1 MTASGTGSGDEAGS
15 AGAGEPSEGHPT
27 AVASGGPPRVLVSD
41 LAAHEGQEVTLL
53 GWILTR
59 RDLGGISFMVLRD
72 RTGVVQCVLESV
84 QIPLH
89 ESAVRVTGNVAAHRK
104 APGGYEVKVKR
115 LEVISEA
122 GSPPP
127 VELSKEEWGAN
138 PDTQLT
144 YRHVTVRSPRSRAV
158 LKVQAELVRAFRAY
172 LDDLDF
178 TEIFTPKLV
187 SAGAEGGANLFEV
200 DYYGKRAYLAQ
211 SPQLYKQIM
220 VGVFERVYETAPVY
234 RAEKSHTHRHLAEYL
249 SLDVE
254 LGFISSDA
262 EVMDLEES
270 LLRSM
275 FASVQQRCAHE
286 LAELGAQ
293 LPRFGDAVPRVPLLQ
308 ARELVAQRYGHAPGG
323 KDLDPEA
330 ERLLGR
336 WAQEEHGSDFVF
348 VTNFPQAARPFYTY
362 PEDGGLTRGFDLLFR
377 GVEITSGGQ
386 RVHEEAVLRQELAK
400 RRMEPADFEDY
411 LQVFRHGMPP
421 HGGFAIGAERLTAL
435 LLGIHNVRFARAF
448 PRDEQRLR
456 P

>member
-1 MTASGTGSGDEAGS
+1 MTASEGSS
-15 AGAGEPSEGHPT
+15 GATSGVEG
-27 AVASGGPPRVLVSD
+27 AQRVLVQD
-41 LAAHEGQEVTLL
+41 LAAHEGQRVMLA
-53 GWILTR
+53 GWVLTR
-59 RDLGGISFMVLRD
+59 RELGGISFLVLRD
-72 RTGVVQCVLESV
+72 RTGVAQCVLEGV
-84 QIPLH
+84 AVPLH
-89 ESAVRVTGNVAAHRK
+89 ESAVQVTGTVKAHRK
-104 APGGYEVKVKR
+104 APGGFEVQVER
-115 LEVISEA
+115 LDLVAEA
-122 GSPPP
+122 TTPPP

-138 PDTQLT
+138 PDTLLT
-144 YRHVTVRSPRSRAV
+144 YRHVTVRSPSTRAV
-158 LKVQAELVRAFRAY
+158 LKVQAELVRAFRHY
-172 LDDLDF
+172 LDERDF

-254 LGFISSDA
+254 FGFIEDEG
-262 EVMDLEES
+262 EVMDLEEG

-275 FASVQQRCAHE
+275 LAAVERNCARE
-286 LAELGAQ
+286 LAEVDAQ
-293 LPRFGDAVPRVPLLQ
+293 LPPLGAAFPRIRLLD
-308 ARELVAQRYGHAPGG
+308 ARELVAERYGHVTGG

-330 ERLLGR
+330 ERLVGR
-336 WAQEEHGSDFVF
+336 WAKEEHGSDFVF
-348 VTNFPQAARPFYTY
+348 VTNYPQAARPFYTY
-362 PEDGGLTRGFDLLFR
+362 PRADGLTRGFDLLFR

-386 RVHEEAVLRQELAK
+386 RVHEESVLREELAK
-400 RRMEPADFEDY
+400 RGMDPRDFEDY

-435 LLGIHNVRFARAF
+435 LLGVHNVRFARAF